1 MYNYTLHIFQ
11 KEKKN
16 SDTLM
21 MAIMASV
28 FRVGWCLISSSI
40 AVPRLE
46 AVSPERQKTEH
57 EYSLLIQH

>member
-1 MYNYTLHIFQ
+1 
-11 KEKKN
+11 
-16 SDTLM
+16 M